1 MGPRSGNEPEG
12 KPIIPV
18 INNLSTPKKMN
29 FANFIPAILGILGLT
44 AFNKVNG
51 KDDLTE
57 TDCAKLKEY
66 GFSDMFL
73 TDFKA
78 YIQNPQPSAESNSDE
93 TSRAAVVAAVLG
105 QVTTQHQKATA
116 ELTDLKAQV
125 AKDKAAHAAAIAS
138 KEQEIKTLNE
148 KIQTLSALPEN
159 DPGKGAGHSAAPATA
174 FNIDDTQQLGGL
186 PGEFF
191 ALNRPYNLRAKA
203 ALLANEGKMLAV
215 AVPNSVDYKTL
226 QDDLGAFYRTRWSD
240 RLQSFLVELPTIT
253 KIFPTESGH
262 QDLETL
268 VNLWLGEF
276 SQADSSANSEFDKV
290 TKGSYEFG
298 TETLRM
304 YGVMFV
310 HKFKSLK
317 DLEKSWIG
325 YLNREGSNPVKLSFI
340 EYLLV
345 ETAKKLHN
353 EREQRYINGV
363 RKDPN
368 PDVPGRAMEAAD
380 GIYEYLRKR
389 VEGHTDFTPN
399 GGTTGKTVYQIKPFN
414 LPRITAGNIGEV
426 FYQGTSMI
434 PSVFLDTGK
443 ICLFI
448 PSWMLPLYHKY
459 NEARYG
465 QNVDYKAGITY
476 VKEFPAVKIV
486 TLPNADNHHR
496 IFWTIDGN
504 IRTFDHVAG
513 EMLRFTLEQ
522 QDWTVKVWSNWK
534 ESIQAEVVGYKYT
547 DPLAMDGSRQL
558 IWCNDYDRPDT
569 YFIEAAPDANPSA
582 LLHSSIVTV
591 ANSKQFEITD
601 IADAQVGRLI
611 SLKCGV
617 DGDSGV
623 TIKKDGK
630 FSLLTAV
637 WTPNKGD
644 VITLMKRADGKF
656 IEISRTTA
664 AADSYQF
671 DANAT
676 TPSLKGATVFV
687 VGENTAATAI
697 TNLTE
702 GVAGTLYTI
711 HGAGST
717 YASTIA
723 DGGNFVLTKAITLKA
738 GTFIKLVMGADKKF
752 YEVARG

>member
-1 MGPRSGNEPEG
+1 
-12 KPIIPV
+12 
-18 INNLSTPKKMN
+18 MN
-29 FANFIPAILGILGLT
+29 FANFIPAILGILGLH
-44 AFNKVNG
+44 AFNKVEG

-57 TDCAKLKEY
+57 QECAKLKEY
-66 GFSDMFL
+66 GFSDIFL
-73 TDFKA
+73 ADFKA
-78 YIQNPQPSAESNSDE
+78 YIRNPQPSAENNATDD
-93 TSRAAVVAAVLG
+93 TRAAAVAAVLG

-116 ELTDLKAQV
+116 ELATLKEQV
-125 AKDKAAHAAAIAS
+125 AKDKAAHAAAISS
-138 KEQEIKTLNE
+138 KEAEITALNE
-148 KIQTLSALPEN
+148 KIKTLSELPET
-159 DPGKGAGHSAAPATA
+159 DPGKGAGSAAAPAA
-174 FNIDDTQQLGGL
+174 DFNLDDTQQLGGL

-215 AVPNSVDYKTL
+215 SVPNSVDYKTL

-240 RLQSFLVELPTIT
+240 RLQSYLVKLPTIT

-268 VNLWLGEF
+268 TNLWLGEF
-276 SQADSSANSEFDKV
+276 SQPDNSENSEFDKV

-298 TETLRM
+298 HETLRM

-317 DLEKSWIG
+317 ALEKSWIG

-345 ETAKKLHN
+345 KTTEKLHN

-363 RKDPN
+363 RKDPD

-380 GIYEYLRKR
+380 GIYEYIRKR
-389 VEGHTDFTPN
+389 VEGHTDFTPD
-399 GGTTGKTVYQIKPFN
+399 GGTTGTTVYQIKPFN
-414 LPRITAGNIGEV
+414 LPRITAANIGEV

-434 PSVFLDTGK
+434 PSVFRDTGK
-443 ICLFI
+443 ICLYI

-459 NEARYG
+459 NEAHFG
-465 QNVDYKAGITY
+465 QNTDYKAGITY

-496 IFWTIDGN
+496 IIWTIEDN

-569 YFIEAAPDANPSA
+569 YFIEADRDKNPSA

-591 ANSKQFEITD
+591 ANSKEFEITD

-611 SLKCGV
+611 SLKCGA
-617 DGDSGV
+617 DGENGV
-623 TIKKDGK
+623 TIKKAEK
-630 FSLLTAV
+630 FSLLSAA
-637 WTPNKGD
+637 WTPKKGD

-656 IEISRTTA
+656 IEVSRSTA
-664 AADSYQF
+664 AAESYQF
-671 DANAT
+671 DANEA

-687 VGENTAATAI
+687 TGENTAATAI
-697 TNLTE
+697 TDL
-702 GVAGTLYTI
+702 VDAIPGTLYTI
-711 HGAGST
+711 HGSGT
-717 YASTIA
+717 THASTIA
-723 DGGNFVLTKAITLKA
+723 NGGNFVLTAPITLKA
-738 GTFIKLVMGADKKF
+738 GTFIKLVKGDDNKF

>member
-1 MGPRSGNEPEG
+1 M
-12 KPIIPV
+12 
-18 INNLSTPKKMN
+18 NL
-29 FANFIPAILGILGLT
+29 ANFIPAILCILGLT
-44 AFNKVNG
+44 AFNKVEG

-57 TDCAKLKEY
+57 QECAKLKEY
-66 GFSDMFL
+66 GFTDSFL
-73 TDFKA
+73 ADFKA
-78 YIQNPQPSAESNSDE
+78 YIQNPQPSAENNATDDR
-93 TSRAAVVAAVLG
+93 RAAAVAAVLG

-116 ELTDLKAQV
+116 ELSALKEQV
-125 AKDKAAHAAAIAS
+125 AKDKAAHSAAISS
-138 KEQEIKTLNE
+138 KEAEIAALNE
-148 KIQTLSALPEN
+148 KIQTLSELPET
-159 DPGKGAGHSAAPATA
+159 DPGKGAGSSATPAA
-174 FNIDDTQQLGGL
+174 DFNLDDTQQLGGL

-215 AVPNSVDYKTL
+215 STPLSVDYKTL

-268 VNLWLGEF
+268 TNLWLGEF
-276 SQADSSANSEFDKV
+276 SQPDNSENSEFDKV

-298 TETLRM
+298 HETLRM
-304 YGVMFV
+304 YGVMFA

-317 DLEKSWIG
+317 ALEKSWIG

-345 ETAKKLHN
+345 KTAKKLHN

-363 RKDPN
+363 RKDPD

-389 VEGHTDFTPN
+389 VEGHTDFTPD

-414 LPRITAGNIGEV
+414 LPRITAANIGEV

-434 PSVFLDTGK
+434 PSVFRDTGK
-443 ICLFI
+443 ICLYI

-459 NEARYG
+459 NEAHYG
-465 QNVDYKAGITY
+465 QNVDYKAGVTY

-496 IFWTIDGN
+496 IFWTIEGN
-504 IRTFDHVAG
+504 FRTFDHVAG

-534 ESIQAEVVGYKYT
+534 ESIQAEVVGFKYT

-569 YFIEAAPDANPSA
+569 YFIEADRDANPSA

-601 IADAQVGRLI
+601 IANAQAGRLI
-611 SLKCGV
+611 SLKCGA
-617 DGDSGV
+617 DGESGV
-623 TIKKDGK
+623 TIKKAEK
-630 FSLLTAV
+630 FSLLSAA
-637 WTPNKGD
+637 WTPKKGD

-656 IEISRTTA
+656 IEVSRSTA
-664 AADSYQF
+664 AAESYQF
-671 DANAT
+671 DADEV

-687 VGENTAATAI
+687 TAENSKATAI
-697 TNLTE
+697 TDLLDATP
-702 GVAGTLYTI
+702 GTLYTI
-711 HGAGST
+711 HGAGEAN
-717 YASTIA
+717 ASTIA
-723 DGGNFVLTKAITLKA
+723 NGGNFVLTAPITLKA
-738 GTFIKLVMGADKKF
+738 GTFIKLVKGEDNKF

>member
-1 MGPRSGNEPEG
+1 
-12 KPIIPV
+12 
-18 INNLSTPKKMN
+18 MN
-29 FANFIPAILGILGLT
+29 FANFIPAILGILGLSS
-44 AFNKVNG
+44 FNKVEG

-57 TDCAKLKEY
+57 QECAKLKEY
-66 GFSDMFL
+66 GFSDLFL
-73 TDFKA
+73 ADFKA
-78 YIQNPQPSAESNSDE
+78 YIQNPQPSAESKATDD
-93 TSRAAVVAAVLG
+93 TRAAAVAAVLG

-116 ELTDLKAQV
+116 ELGDLKAQV
-125 AKDKAAHAAAIAS
+125 AKDKAAHKAAIES
-138 KEQEIKTLNE
+138 KEAEIKALNQ
-148 KIQTLSALPEN
+148 KIQTLSALPET

-215 AVPNSVDYKTL
+215 STPLSVDYKTL

-268 VNLWLGEF
+268 TNLWLGEF
-276 SQADSSANSEFDKV
+276 SQPDNSANSEFDKV

-304 YGVMFV
+304 YGVMFA

-317 DLEKSWIG
+317 ALEKSWIG

-363 RKDPN
+363 RKDPD
-368 PDVPGRAMEAAD
+368 PDVPGRAMEGAD

-389 VEGHTDFTPN
+389 VEGHTDFTPD

-414 LPRITAGNIGEV
+414 LPRITAANIGEV

-434 PSVFLDTGK
+434 PSVFRDTGK
-443 ICLFI
+443 ICLYI

-459 NEARYG
+459 NEAHYG

-496 IFWTIDGN
+496 IFWTVDGN
-504 IRTFDHVAG
+504 FRTFDHVAG

-569 YFIEAAPDANPSA
+569 YFIESAPDANPSA

-617 DGDSGV
+617 DGDKGV
-623 TIKKDGK
+623 TIKQNGK
-630 FSLLTAV
+630 FSLLTAA

-702 GVAGTLYTI
+702 GIAGTLYTI

-738 GTFIKLVMGADKKF
+738 GTFIKLVMGDDRKY